1 MPQPRIPEKREAAE
15 DADDPEGI
23 SIQMPGLL
31 EDQFARLR
39 EGLEADVTSIL
50 VRLAAI
56 EEALGLPKASQA
68 EIPEAKPSSLEVTT
82 GAGGLSPADQEPGDL
97 TEVCFEAS
105 TWSVPLLIGLV
116 DAGWIDHAFAI
127 ILVLLNL
134 FMQVAFTWVLLSE
147 GFMGDGLEKEIDS
160 AKIWRTSVAHD
171 AKYLDLSSTSLVS
184 RVCNGDSALILST
197 TQAILVNHIN
207 SFLGLEKTQIEY
219 PFWQPGMLLCLL
231 CIVFWSLCIYQE
243 FRKIWQQL
251 EATIEIPK
259 SHLSVFRNNSFQSLS
274 WSRFV
279 VLLIIYL
286 VRAVI
291 ASLLMGAGILW
302 LARTTSIEELMLNAV
317 ALNAVLDVDEF
328 LFEGM
333 APIKIR
339 QRIHRLEP
347 VQVSYSRCRSQFE
360 SLVHFVSL
368 VALILVVYF
377 SLLVPLGDTMLK
389 VKNEL
394 CGGTQTFIVRYNED
408 TQIPYGLSTTAS
420 RDYGSLSP
428 VELAVF
434 SHKANSPESM
444 PDASGS
450 TYILF
455 SANKALFEEES
466 TRNMAEQASNAQFC
480 VEVHALNQG
489 GMFSTDIETQLLA
502 RRLLN
507 NAATSVGRSG
517 ASSCGELS
525 DLCDLAESR
534 LLRWVCADTCGCLDP
549 YSSPWYKV
557 AAQGCSP
564 TCVALGQQRLQNS
577 SCQDVPPEHHSWRS
591 FWLNYGPAISG
602 FLGQDIQ
609 SFQAF
614 ATANQSIQAMLSGG
628 CPMLLQ
634 FPADGFLGAAYC
646 DGHPGLFRPLASL
659 CPQSCRCSALPFES
673 TCPPSCR
680 ASNRSS

>member
-1 MPQPRIPEKREAAE
+1 
-15 DADDPEGI
+15 
-23 SIQMPGLL
+23 
-31 EDQFARLR
+31 
-39 EGLEADVTSIL
+39 
-50 VRLAAI
+50 
-56 EEALGLPKASQA
+56 
-68 EIPEAKPSSLEVTT
+68 
-82 GAGGLSPADQEPGDL
+82 
-97 TEVCFEAS
+97 
-105 TWSVPLLIGLV
+105 
-116 DAGWIDHAFAI
+116 
-127 ILVLLNL
+127 
-134 FMQVAFTWVLLSE
+134 
-147 GFMGDGLEKEIDS
+147 
-160 AKIWRTSVAHD
+160 
-171 AKYLDLSSTSLVS
+171 
-184 RVCNGDSALILST
+184 
-197 TQAILVNHIN
+197 
-207 SFLGLEKTQIEY
+207 
-219 PFWQPGMLLCLL
+219 
-231 CIVFWSLCIYQE
+231 
-243 FRKIWQQL
+243 
-251 EATIEIPK
+251 
-259 SHLSVFRNNSFQSLS
+259 
-274 WSRFV
+274 
-279 VLLIIYL
+279 
-286 VRAVI
+286 
-291 ASLLMGAGILW
+291 
-302 LARTTSIEELMLNAV
+302 
-317 ALNAVLDVDEF
+317 
-328 LFEGM
+328 
-333 APIKIR
+333 
-339 QRIHRLEP
+339 
-347 VQVSYSRCRSQFE
+347 
-360 SLVHFVSL
+360 
-368 VALILVVYF
+368 
-377 SLLVPLGDTMLK
+377 
-389 VKNEL
+389 
-394 CGGTQTFIVRYNED
+394 
-408 TQIPYGLSTTAS
+408 
-420 RDYGSLSP
+420 
-428 VELAVF
+428 
-434 SHKANSPESM
+434 M